1 MALRKRPIVTQPTPG
16 RGHVP
21 RLPHPS
27 WRVIAAARS
36 DGSATARIATAADFW
51 ERLGL

>member
-1 MALRKRPIVTQPTPG
+1 MARRTSIVRANPRPT

-27 WRVIAAARS
+27 WRRAVAGDAPPTGGIA
-36 DGSATARIATAADFW
+36 SAQDFW